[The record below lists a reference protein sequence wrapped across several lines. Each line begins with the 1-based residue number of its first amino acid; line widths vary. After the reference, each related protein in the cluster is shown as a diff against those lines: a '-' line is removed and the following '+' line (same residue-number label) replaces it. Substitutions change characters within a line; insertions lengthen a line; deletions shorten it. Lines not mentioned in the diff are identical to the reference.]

1 MLEAG
6 GCLWWGH
13 NILTWL
19 GYEPRESILHRVHC
33 AQPALLWWERVTIGN
48 SKECVTS
55 PLEFIN
61 LTLILTKN
69 TKLRE
74 GSYYTLNIIVY
85 ATAFALCFKRINY
98 PNIFAKTRHLHK
110 LSPHDSVVA
119 FRMQSKLRSSRS
131 HLTSEIILV
140 TIAAPVLRS
149 AALCSIVGAEL
160 LSRRHNKIEFTQY
173 FRISTLSWGERRG
186 RAPDYQVW
194 FGHHSSPTPPA
205 PPGTSPTCLFSNW

>member
-1 MLEAG
+1 M
-6 GCLWWGH
+6 
-13 NILTWL
+13 
-19 GYEPRESILHRVHC
+19 
-33 AQPALLWWERVTIGN
+33 TIGN

-55 PLEFIN
+55 SLEFIN
-61 LTLILTKN
+61 LRLILSKN

-74 GSYYTLNIIVY
+74 GSYY
-85 ATAFALCFKRINY
+85 ATALRFKRINY

-119 FRMQSKLRSSRS
+119 FRMQSKLRSSRC

-173 FRISTLSWGERRG
+173 FRISTLRREEG
-186 RAPDYQVW
+186 TGTRL
-194 FGHHSSPTPPA
+194 SSLIW
-205 PPGTSPTCLFSNW
+205 SPQLPNTTNSH